1 MRRDISC
8 RLCYATFAKT
18 TASQH
23 RKSLRYTA
31 IDYTLVDSREGTL
44 ASQLNESIEK
54 NDADGFTKACT
65 DYDQISYLDLWKTAI
80 LLKVKCAID
89 CIGGGGFG

>member
-1 MRRDISC
+1 MNP
-8 RLCYATFAKT
+8 LK
-18 TASQH
+18 
-23 RKSLRYTA
+23 
-31 IDYTLVDSREGTL
+31 
-44 ASQLNESIEK
+44 K